1 VEEFIFGTYATDDL
15 KLVHHRAARSGLQ
28 HRHALKPQDP
38 QPGETVTLTVRVGP
52 DLPADHVACYYTLDD
67 SQPQG
72 TRGVATNGHVLAL
85 DPVGMTWDT
94 LIWGYVAE
102 WQGTLPAQSAG
113 TVVRYRLGAWSGD
126 GPESFAD
133 WPDVQARA
141 EQAAAAFFRGEPL
154 PPLNPPRSR
163 GGGRED
169 DRAREG
175 GADTPLLL
183 AGGVGGGRPAHT
195 FAYSVDRFRLPAWAR
210 QAVIYQIFV
219 DRFYPG
225 QGRDW
230 TQTEDLLGFC
240 GGTLWGVAE
249 KMDYV
254 ADLGA
259 TCIWL
264 SPIFVSP
271 SHHGYDATDLTH
283 VEPRLGGDEA
293 LRAVVSEA
301 HRRGIRVLLD
311 YACNHVSQYHPRFV
325 EAKASPASPYRDWFT
340 FDDSE
345 IGYRTFFGVA
355 NMPQVN
361 VANPAAR
368 QWLIDV
374 ARHWLRKFDVDGY
387 RLDYANGPGPD
398 FWTDFWTA
406 CKAVKPDCFCFGEIV
421 DAPDALR
428 AYAGR
433 LDGCLDFHGGDAL
446 RRTFALGR
454 WTEADL
460 ARFLARHYRF
470 FSFNSAQDRPDDFLM
485 PTFID
490 NHDVDRFLFLAG
502 GDKEALRRAAAAQ
515 MKLPGPPIIYYGTEV
530 GLNQAVSIQDGQG
543 MHINRVPMIWD
554 NEQDHD
560 LLAFYKHLIRE
571 RQEHKMHSA

>member
-1 VEEFIFGTYATDDL
+1 MEEFIFGTYATDEL

-28 HRHALKPQDP
+28 HRHHLSPLDP
-38 QPGETVTLTVRVGP
+38 QPGEPVTLTVRVGP
-52 DLPADHVACYYTLDD
+52 DLPACPEPVLSRVKGRSQRANHVACYYTLDG
-67 SQPQG
+67 SEPRG
-72 TRGVATNGHVLAL
+72 ARGVAANGQVLL
-85 DPVGMTWDT
+85 LEQVGMTWDI
-94 LIWGYVAE
+94 LLWGYVAK
-102 WQGTLPAQSAG
+102 WRGALPAQPAG
-113 TVVRYRLGAWSGD
+113 SVVRYRIGAWIGD
-126 GPESFAD
+126 GPETFAD

-141 EQAAAAFFRGEPL
+141 EQAAAAFFRGQPL
-154 PPLNPPRSR
+154 PATPP
-163 GGGRED
+163 GD
-169 DRAREG
+169 
-175 GADTPLLL
+175 
-183 AGGVGGGRPAHT
+183 PATGHT
-195 FAYSVDRFRLPAWAR
+195 FAYSVDHFTPPAWAR
-210 QAVIYQIFV
+210 EAVIYQIFV

-225 QGRDW
+225 RGRDW
-230 TQTEDLLGFC
+230 TQTDDLLGFC

-264 SPIFVSP
+264 SPIFVSL
-271 SHHGYDATDLTH
+271 SHHGYDATDLYH

-293 LRAVVSEA
+293 LRAVVREA
-301 HRRGIRVLLD
+301 HQRDIRVLLD
-311 YACNHVSQYHPRFV
+311 YACNHVSQHHPRFV

-355 NMPQVN
+355 DMPQVN

-368 QWLIDV
+368 DWLIDV
-374 ARHWLRKFDVDGY
+374 ARHWLREFDVDGY

-406 CKAVKPDCFCFGEIV
+406 CKAVQPDCFCFGEIV
-421 DAPDALR
+421 DAPGALR
-428 AYAGR
+428 VYAGR
-433 LDGCLDFHGGDAL
+433 LDGCLDFHAGDAL

-470 FSFNSAQDRPDDFLM
+470 FSFDSALRLRSEQAQDRPDDFVM

-502 GDKEALRRAAAAQ
+502 GDKAALRRAAAAQ

-530 GLNQAVSIQDGQG
+530 GLNQAVSIRDGEG
-543 MHINRVPMIWD
+543 MHINRVPMVWGD
-554 NEQDHD
+554 EQDRD
-560 LLAFYKHLIRE
+560 LLAYYKRLIRE
-571 RQEHKMHSA
+571 RQEDKMHGT